1 MKKIIY
7 TAVLLFGI
15 GFVVASCQREDV
27 EQSNYASAI
36 IGKWRELYYEEYKD
50 GKLNEKEV
58 FEGDE
63 VYFLQFMESGLV
75 AEIGLDW
82 DGSEVMDVMLY
93 ELDKDQLTF
102 IEGNYKTYC
111 KIIELTKNKLV
122 LYEDDEEDG
131 CEVYDYFERAE

>member
-36 IGKWRELYYEEYKD
+36 IGKWRMLYFEEYKD

-82 DGSEVMDVMLY
+82 DGSEVVGDVMLY

-122 LYEDDEEDG
+122 LYEDDEEFG
-131 CEVYDYFERAE
+131 CEVYDY